1 METLHISIVVMILL
15 MYVNFRIIKLY
26 AFGCIGP
33 WLWHFIAAPRLSSCG
48 VGPAALPHVEF

>member
-1 METLHISIVVMILL
+1 MGNLLGVMETLHISIVVMILL

-33 WLWHFIAAPRLSSCG
+33 WLWHFVAAPRL
-48 VGPAALPHVEF
+48 F